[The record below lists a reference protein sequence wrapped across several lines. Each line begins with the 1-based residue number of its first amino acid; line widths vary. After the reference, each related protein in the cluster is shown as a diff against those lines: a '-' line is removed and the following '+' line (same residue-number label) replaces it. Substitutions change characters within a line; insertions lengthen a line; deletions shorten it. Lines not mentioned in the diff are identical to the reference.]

1 MKKSIDRQRRNA
13 FIDLVLLICLITVG
27 FLIFV
32 FFGDTSERGYNIVCV
47 TFAVAIMVGLMIY
60 KATSIIYDL
69 VEREKNFITLF
80 LLQEIRNKK
89 VYTAEELT
97 ELINGT
103 VEDLCAFSSAFYKL
117 FNDDY

>member
-13 FIDLVLLICLITVG
+13 FIDLVLFICIITLA
-27 FLIFV
+27 FCLFV
-32 FFGDTSERGYNIVCV
+32 CFGDTSEPGYSIVCA
-47 TFAVAIMVGLMIY
+47 TFAVAIMVGLMIH
-60 KATSIIYDL
+60 KAASIIYDL
-69 VEREKNFITLF
+69 VEREKYFITLF

>member
-1 MKKSIDRQRRNA
+1 MKKSIDKQRRNA
-13 FIDLVLLICLITVG
+13 FIDLILLICIITVG
-27 FLIFV
+27 FFLFV
-32 FFGDTSERGYNIVCV
+32 YFDDTSEPGHGTVCAI
-47 TFAVAIMVGLMIY
+47 FAVAIMVGLMIY